1 MSSQIAHLKSRYKIK
16 NFNKFKTAKA
26 TNFDI
31 IPVLGLVFFTNFEQN
46 GSCMFCFFC
55 RNTAIVKTEVA
66 VADMNYSDVTAV
78 LTAADLARFRAAFV
92 QPS

>member
-1 MSSQIAHLKSRYKIK
+1 MLTHMTSLIHLIVA
-16 NFNKFKTAKA
+16 FVPHTKTRMH
-26 TNFDI
+26 I
-31 IPVLGLVFFTNFEQN
+31 NFEQK

>member
-1 MSSQIAHLKSRYKIK
+1 
-16 NFNKFKTAKA
+16 
-26 TNFDI
+26 
-31 IPVLGLVFFTNFEQN
+31 
-46 GSCMFCFFC
+46 MFCFFG